1 MLQIKL
7 LNPNYKLF
15 EYEQDFAE
23 REIANLLSP
32 IQLVKV
38 PEGYIVS
45 STIESEKK
53 ALEQAKKLTFIGQ
66 IIIDDHISETNQ
78 RILERSCSVSGTKRR
93 QSTKYGAHG
102 LHDYK
107 GKFNPQMVSSIFNI
121 LNLEPGSRVLE
132 PFCGSGTTLVESQYK
147 GFNALGFDIN
157 PLAVFLANTKLNAP
171 QANFELIKVFLD
183 ELPKKI
189 STTKD
194 KVVTGDTSR
203 EIYLKKWLTEDIY
216 EQLEAIKTLIGNV
229 KDTNTAN
236 VLLCCAS
243 NIIRDYSLQ
252 EPSDL
257 RIRRRKSDLPSTSL
271 IDSFISETNRFLKN
285 FEFIEVPVAF
295 SNKCHALHAD
305 IRSQDSILKQ
315 ASFDAAIT
323 SPPYATALPYI
334 DTQRLSLVWLSI
346 IKPEEIN
353 SLEAEL
359 IGSRELRG
367 NTRKKLKIALEQ
379 NTGEIPENLRDL
391 CLDLLNSLSDD
402 DGFRRQAVPYL
413 LYRYFSDM
421 GKMFNNVSKRLK
433 AGAAFAL
440 VVGHNHTTLGG
451 KRFDLDTPHYLA
463 EISKYSGWQVEENIV
478 LNTYPRYGI
487 HSSNAV
493 AKENLLILRN
503 INAN

>member
-7 LNPNYKLF
+7 LSPDYKLF
-15 EYEQDFAE
+15 EYEKEFAE
-23 REIANLLSP
+23 REITNLLSP
-32 IQLVKV
+32 TQLEKV
-38 PEGYIVS
+38 PEGYILS
-45 STIESEKK
+45 SAIENEIE
-53 ALEQAKKLTFIGQ
+53 ALEKARKLTFIGQ
-66 IIIDDHISETNQ
+66 IVIENQVTETNQ
-78 RILERSCSVSGTKRR
+78 RILEKSCSVSGSKRR

-107 GKFNPQMVSSIFNI
+107 GKFNPQTVSSIFNI
-121 LNLEPGSRVLE
+121 LNLQPGSKVLD

-147 GFNALGFDIN
+147 GFDALGLDIN
-157 PLAVFLANTKLNAP
+157 PLAVFLANAKLNAP
-171 QANFELIKVFLD
+171 KANFELIKVFLD

-189 STTKD
+189 TAKRD
-194 KVVTGDTSR
+194 KLLNGGTSR
-203 EIYLKKWLTEDIY
+203 EIYLKKWLIEDIY
-216 EQLEAIKTLIGNV
+216 EQLEALKTLIGNI

-257 RIRRRKSDLPSTSL
+257 RIRRRKSDLPTISFV
-271 IDSFISETNRFLKN
+271 DSFISETNRFLKN
-285 FEFIEVPVAF
+285 FESIDAPVEFSKKCQAF
-295 SNKCHALHAD
+295 HAD
-305 IRSQDSILKQ
+305 IRSQDSLLKL
-315 ASFDAAIT
+315 ANFDAAIT

-367 NTRKKLKIALEQ
+367 NTRKKLKTALEQ
-379 NTGEIPENLRDL
+379 STGEIPQNLKIL
-391 CLDLLNSLSDD
+391 CHDLLNNLSEN

-413 LYRYFSDM
+413 LYRYFLDM
-421 GKMFNNVSKRLK
+421 GKMFSNVSKRLK
-433 AGAAFAL
+433 TGAPFAL

-451 KRFDLDTPHYLA
+451 KRFDLDTPQYLA
-463 EISKYSGWQVEENIV
+463 EIGVHFGWKIQENIS

-493 AKENLLILRN
+493 AKENLLILEN
-503 INAN
+503 S